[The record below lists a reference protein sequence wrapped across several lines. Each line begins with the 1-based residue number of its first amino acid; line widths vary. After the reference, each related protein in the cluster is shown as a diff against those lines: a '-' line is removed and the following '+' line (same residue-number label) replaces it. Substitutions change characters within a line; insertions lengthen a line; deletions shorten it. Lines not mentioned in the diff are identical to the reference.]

1 MFDGGGIWNV
11 LSFILLI
18 IFFFFLPKLMVYQ
31 IISLLNSKVLE
42 YEGYIANA
50 RKEIFRKIRKKTSLS
65 KKQMEEK
72 FGSILEFFVVE
83 PSSIDPFGIAK
94 KINFVT
100 RMYDKK
106 MLHLTK
112 TLAPGLKE
120 AEVKDVSA
128 SLTHTIG
135 LYQIVKALKHY
146 IQIIKETN
154 NFQIGMIIQMQL
166 PFLDKQVKA
175 LYKSIPAFI
184 HKIPVGD
191 SIAPLFASKLI
202 GNGKCFEIAEDTVCC
217 KKELYGKN
225 CFIVKAKGPEANLGN
240 IKEAVER
247 LMKKYKIEKVI
258 TIDAAGGKE
267 SEKTGEVAYGVGF
280 AMGDRGAERYLIEDL
295 LMKKGI
301 PIEAIAIKMKPEE
314 ALMPMKKEI
323 LDSIP
328 KIEKYL
334 EEILKSSKEKN
345 ILIYCAG
352 ITIGVGNAKK
362 DFEKAVKKIKENLRR
377 EKRME
382 RRKRI
387 SWIR

>member
-1 MFDGGGIWNV
+1 MFDGGGAWNV
-11 LSFILLI
+11 LSFLLLI

-120 AEVKDVSA
+120 TEVKDVSA
-128 SLTHTIG
+128 SLMHTIG

-184 HKIPVGD
+184 NKIPVGD

-202 GNGKCFEIAEDTVCC
+202 GNSKHFEIAEDTICC
-217 KKELYGKN
+217 RKKLFGKN
-225 CFIVKAKGPEANLGN
+225 CFIIKAKGPEANLGN
-240 IKEAVER
+240 IKEAIEK
-247 LMKKYKIEKVI
+247 LIKKYKIEKVI
-258 TIDAAGGKE
+258 TIDAAGKLE
-267 SEKTGEVAYGVGF
+267 SEKTGEVVYGVGF
-280 AMGDRGAERYLIEDL
+280 AMGDRGAERYLIEDI

-314 ALMPMKKEI
+314 ALIPMRKEI
-323 LDSIP
+323 LDAIP
-328 KIEKYL
+328 KIERYL

-352 ITIGVGNAKK
+352 VTIGVGNTEK
-362 DFEKAVKKIKENLRR
+362 DFKEAVKKIKENLRK
-377 EKRME
+377 EKKAE
-382 RRKRI
+382 KKKRI
-387 SWIR
+387 I

>member
-1 MFDGGGIWNV
+1 
-11 LSFILLI
+11 
-18 IFFFFLPKLMVYQ
+18 
-31 IISLLNSKVLE
+31 
-42 YEGYIANA
+42 
-50 RKEIFRKIRKKTSLS
+50 
-65 KKQMEEK
+65 
-72 FGSILEFFVVE
+72 
-83 PSSIDPFGIAK
+83 
-94 KINFVT
+94 
-100 RMYDKK
+100 
-106 MLHLTK
+106 
-112 TLAPGLKE
+112 
-120 AEVKDVSA
+120 
-128 SLTHTIG
+128 
-135 LYQIVKALKHY
+135 
-146 IQIIKETN
+146 
-154 NFQIGMIIQMQL
+154 MIIQMQL

-352 ITIGVGNAKK
+352 VTIGVGNTEK

-382 RRKRI
+382 SRKRI